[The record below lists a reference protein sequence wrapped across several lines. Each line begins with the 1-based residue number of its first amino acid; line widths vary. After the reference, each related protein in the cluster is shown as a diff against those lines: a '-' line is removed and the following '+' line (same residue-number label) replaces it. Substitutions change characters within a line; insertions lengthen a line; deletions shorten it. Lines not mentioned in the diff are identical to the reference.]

1 MSDKTK
7 EVINYSIMY
16 IGFLAMVGSIVFNLI
31 TN

>member
-1 MSDKTK
+1 MSNKTK
-7 EVINYSIMY
+7 EIINYSIMY